1 MSVQSEITRLANAK
15 TALATAIEGK
25 GVTVPEGTKLDGMAA
40 LVEAIE
46 AGGGSIYTGSFSFE
60 SDETWPS
67 LPIENTGGKYPEWV
81 AVWNENTASAQYKLK
96 IGIYHNKSYA
106 ASGTNYII
114 QDARI
119 VYQTTYRL
127 ADDYSCSTNSS
138 TIMGLHAGIGK
149 VICYAGDVYHF
160 VAFGE
165 MPS

>member
-1 MSVQSEITRLANAK
+1 MSVQSEINRIKGNVTA
-15 TALATAIEGK
+15 ALAKIAEK
-25 GVTVPEGTKLDGMAA
+25 GVTVPDGANSDNLEA
-40 LVEAIE
+40 LIEAIS

-60 SDETWPS
+60 SDKTWPNLS
-67 LPIENTGGKYPEWV
+67 IENTGGKYPEWV
-81 AVWNENTASAQYKLK
+81 AVWNENTASNQYKLR

-119 VYQTTYRL
+119 VYQTTYRSV
-127 ADDYSCSTNSS
+127 DDYSCSTNSN
-138 TIMGLHAGIGK
+138 TTMGLHAGIGNVK
-149 VICYAGDVYHF
+149 CYAGDVYHF